1 MAGDGRAR
9 ALRRAALWTVGLAL
23 ALNALALFVPFLS
36 VDAAL
41 RGDKLYSLP
50 RSVLLL
56 WDAGLY
62 LLALLVAVF
71 SIAFPFAKLAV
82 LFWAARE
89 RGSAERR
96 SLWLER
102 VGRLGRWSML
112 DVFLAALLLGLTNDG
127 FFVDT
132 EPRVGLPLFALAV
145 GLSLFAGE
153 LLEAAEG
160 QARVRPL
167 RRASA
172 GERLLLALTWLFLS
186 AALAVP
192 FLRIDDWRLRNDSF
206 SLLGL
211 AGRLWGASLPVG
223 FLVAGF
229 VVAVPLLELAALSA
243 SSVLPPRRIG
253 RAAEVRRLLARWS
266 MLDVFVLA
274 LGIFLVEGHAF
285 VRTELRE
292 GTVLLCI
299 ALALHLLAR
308 NALEARLRR
317 RASTPAEGSPPGVAA
332 GP

>member
-9 ALRRAALWTVGLAL
+9 GLRRAALWTVGLAL
-23 ALNALALFVPFLS
+23 ALNTLALFVPFLR
-36 VDAAL
+36 VDAVL

-89 RGSAERR
+89 HGSAERR

-153 LLEAAEG
+153 LLEAAE
-160 QARVRPL
+160 
-167 RRASA
+167 
-172 GERLLLALTWLFLS
+172 
-186 AALAVP
+186 
-192 FLRIDDWRLRNDSF
+192 
-206 SLLGL
+206 
-211 AGRLWGASLPVG
+211 
-223 FLVAGF
+223 
-229 VVAVPLLELAALSA
+229 
-243 SSVLPPRRIG
+243 
-253 RAAEVRRLLARWS
+253 
-266 MLDVFVLA
+266 
-274 LGIFLVEGHAF
+274 
-285 VRTELRE
+285 
-292 GTVLLCI
+292 
-299 ALALHLLAR
+299 
-308 NALEARLRR
+308 
-317 RASTPAEGSPPGVAA
+317 
-332 GP
+332 